1 MRTIKQFL
9 ITVSA
14 LLCCITA
21 KAYDF
26 EVDGIYYNVLSTSDF
41 TAQVTSGDNKYYGDI
56 IIPESVVYK
65 SKVLKVTS
73 IGYGAFQQCYN
84 LTNIVIPK
92 SVTNIGNYAF
102 QSCIML
108 KSISIHNSVTSIG
121 NNAFFGCSGLKSVT
135 IPNSVTSIGERAF
148 YNCTGLTNVTI
159 GSSVTSI
166 GGGAFSECDGLTS
179 ITIPNSVTSIGG
191 GAFRGCSS
199 LEYLCIEDGEG
210 ILSMGNEIFN
220 YCPLR
225 TLYLG
230 RNLSYSSTFGDNPF
244 FNKASLK
251 SVTIGNCVTSIG
263 KYEFSGC
270 TGLRNIS
277 IGNSVTSIGK
287 DAFEGCTDL
296 ATTYIS
302 DLAAW
307 CNIDFYDYNVNP
319 ARNLY
324 LNEELVT
331 NLVIPDGV
339 TEIKS
344 YAFYYCASLTSI
356 TIPNSVTSIGNYAFE
371 GCSGLTS
378 VTIPN
383 SVTSIS
389 EGAFAYCTG
398 LNSVTIPNSVTSIGN
413 SAFSCCSGLTSITIP
428 NSVTSIGGWAFYYC
442 TGLTSIT
449 IPNSVT
455 SIGSQAFSYC
465 DALTSIYLLGE
476 IPPSANNSFDQY
488 VYTYKTLYVPTG
500 SLKTYQNADTWKNFQ
515 NIQEFDVTGIK
526 NADTSNITIKV
537 TANGISLYNAEDA
550 KVVIY
555 TLDGALVKEINN
567 YTGREI
573 VLDKGVHLVRVN
585 ENTIKI
591 KL

>member
-26 EVDGIYYNVLSTSDF
+26 EVDGIYYNILSASDF
-41 TAQVTSGDNKYYGDI
+41 TAQVTSGDNKYDGDI

-73 IGYGAFQQCYN
+73 IGYGAFQQCYD
-84 LTNIVIPK
+84 LTNIVIPN

-102 QSCIML
+102 PSCIML
-108 KSISIHNSVTSIG
+108 KSISI
-121 NNAFFGCSGLKSVT
+121 
-135 IPNSVTSIGERAF
+135 PNSVTNIGDFAFSGCTGLTSITIPNNVTNIGSNAF
-148 YNCTGLTNVTI
+148 YNCTGLANVTI

-166 GGGAFSECDGLTS
+166 GGSAFSECDGLTS
-179 ITIPNSVTSIGG
+179 MTIPNSVTSIGW
-191 GAFRGCSS
+191 GAFLGCSS

-230 RNLSYSSTFGDNPF
+230 RNLSYSSTYGDNPF
-244 FNKASLK
+244 FNKASLE
-251 SVTIGNCVTSIG
+251 SVTIGNRVTSIG
-263 KYEFSGC
+263 KYEFYGC
-270 TGLRNIS
+270 TSLRNIS

-287 DAFEGCTDL
+287 DAFYGCTDL
-296 ATTYIS
+296 ETTYIS

-344 YAFYYCASLTSI
+344 YAFYYCASLTS
-356 TIPNSVTSIGNYAFE
+356 
-371 GCSGLTS
+371 
-378 VTIPN
+378 
-383 SVTSIS
+383 
-389 EGAFAYCTG
+389 
-398 LNSVTIPNSVTSIGN
+398 VTIPNSVTSIGN
-413 SAFSCCSGLTSITIP
+413 SAFSNCHGLTSMTIP
-428 NSVTSIGGWAFYYC
+428 NSVTSIGDYAFHGC
-442 TGLTSIT
+442 TDLTSIEIPNNVT
-449 IPNSVT
+449 SIAEGTFCSCASLTSIAIPNSIT
-455 SIGSQAFSYC
+455 SIDYASFYYC

-476 IPPSANNSFDQY
+476 IPPSANNSFTKDPEDQY
-488 VYTYKTLYVPTG
+488 AYITLYVPTG

-526 NADTSNITIKV
+526 NADTGNITIKV
-537 TANGISLYNAEDA
+537 TANGISLSNAEDA